1 MISEQYKIFA
11 VVFIV
16 WTVIMNRFMGKH
28 MPSITEENYRQ
39 YMLLWGALMI
49 INLIVEFY
57 IGFKII
63 IKFG

>member
-1 MISEQYKIFA
+1 MISKQYKIFA

-28 MPSITEENYRQ
+28 MPSIVEENYRQ

>member
-1 MISEQYKIFA
+1 MISKQYKIFA

-16 WTVIMNRFMGKH
+16 WTVIMNRFVGKH
-28 MPSITEENYRQ
+28 MPSTAEENYRQ